1 MDKKSRRSIDV
12 VLAEA
17 QARLRRFSPVEALAA
32 IPEGWTLVDTR
43 DGEVIAR
50 DGAIPGA
57 LRIALSV
64 LEWRVDPASET
75 HSGELAGCED
85 RLILIC
91 RDGYSSSL
99 AAVRLHELG
108 FTETTDVIGGF
119 GAWVAAGLPVER

>member
-1 MDKKSRRSIDV
+1 VDKKSRRSIDV

-32 IPEGWTLVDTR
+32 ISEGWTLVDPR

-64 LEWRVDPASET
+64 LE
-75 HSGELAGCED
+75 
-85 RLILIC
+85 
-91 RDGYSSSL
+91 
-99 AAVRLHELG
+99 LG

-119 GAWVAAGLPVER
+119 GAWMAAGLPVEG

>member
-32 IPEGWTLVDTR
+32 MSEGWTLVETR

-57 LRIALSV
+57 LRTALSV

-108 FTETTDVIGGF
+108 FTETTDVIGGS